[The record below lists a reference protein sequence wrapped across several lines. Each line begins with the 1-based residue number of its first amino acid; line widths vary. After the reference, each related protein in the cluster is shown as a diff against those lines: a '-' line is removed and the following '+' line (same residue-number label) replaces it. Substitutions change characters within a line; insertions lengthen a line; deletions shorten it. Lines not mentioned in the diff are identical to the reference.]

1 MSMAALP
8 FQPPCAFL
16 SLFDLLCIVPV
27 CNAQRHHT
35 LNSDTVC
42 AFIGFRFQQE
52 DRPLI
57 AFIHLHTRTH
67 IHTLTHS
74 IASAPFCMDSG
85 QAQPND

>member
-8 FQPPCAFL
+8 FQPLCAFL

-35 LNSDTVC
+35 LNSVIVC
-42 AFIGFRFQQE
+42 ALIGFRFQQE

-67 IHTLTHS
+67 TYIHSLNS
-74 IASAPFCMDSG
+74 LSSLLYDSG